1 MQKDAAYVSDSMAQT
16 LHYIFSKKNIS
27 DHEEGKFMKIVD
39 MHCDTLIEGW
49 RHPERSFYD
58 GDTSINLKLLQE
70 NNSLLQFF
78 AMYLSRNEMKTMD
91 PYDILKGI
99 YGYYCDQMKE
109 YSDII
114 RPCLS
119 YSDIEKNKESGII
132 SSLLTVE
139 DGVFLDG
146 KIERIQE
153 VYDMGVRLITLM
165 WNFENS
171 VGFPCSDNYDD
182 HRKGLKHFGFEA
194 VEMMNELGM
203 IIDVSHMS
211 EGGFYDVAKHSKA
224 PFVASHSCAMEL
236 CPHRRNLTDDQLKTL
251 GNAGGI
257 VGVNFECSFLKKDS
271 HYATYDQIIEHLLY
285 MKNRAGIESIGF
297 GSDFD
302 GIDDNGEL
310 GNYAGF
316 TTLLERMEKYFT
328 YDEID
333 KIASKNALRV
343 IKDVLGK

>member
-1 MQKDAAYVSDSMAQT
+1 MR
-16 LHYIFSKKNIS
+16 II
-27 DHEEGKFMKIVD
+27 D

-49 RHPERSFYD
+49 RKPERSFYD
-58 GDTSINLKLLQE
+58 GDTSINLKLLKE
-70 NNSLLQFF
+70 NGSLLQFF

-91 PYDILKGI
+91 SYDILKGI
-99 YGYYCDQMKE
+99 YGYYQTQMEK

-114 RPCLS
+114 KPV
-119 YSDIEKNKESGII
+119 YSAQDVLENEKKGLL

-139 DGVFLDG
+139 DGVFIDG
-146 KIERIQE
+146 KIERVQE

-171 VGFPCSDNYDD
+171 VGFPCSDEPEA
-182 HRKGLKHFGFEA
+182 HLKGLKPFGIEV
-194 VEMMNELGM
+194 VEKMNELGM

-211 EGGFYDVAKHSKA
+211 EGGFYDVARYSKK
-224 PFVASHSCAMEL
+224 PFVASHSCARAL
-236 CPHRRNLTDDQLKTL
+236 CNHRRNLTDDQLKTI

-257 VGVNFECSFLKKDS
+257 AGVNFECSFLKEGS
-271 HYATYDQIIEHLLY
+271 NRATYDQIIEHLLY
-285 MKNRAGIESIGF
+285 MKDKAGGDAVGF

-310 GNYAGF
+310 ENYSGF
-316 TTLLERMEKYFT
+316 TTLLERMEGKFT

-333 KIASKNALRV
+333 KICRGNALRV
-343 IKDVLGK
+343 IKDVIGR

>member
-1 MQKDAAYVSDSMAQT
+1 MR
-16 LHYIFSKKNIS
+16 II
-27 DHEEGKFMKIVD
+27 D

-49 RHPERSFYD
+49 RKPERSFYD
-58 GDTSINLKLLQE
+58 GDTSINLKLLKE
-70 NNSLLQFF
+70 NGSLLQFF

-91 PYDILKGI
+91 SYDILKGI
-99 YGYYCDQMKE
+99 YGYYQTQMEK

-114 RPCLS
+114 KPV
-119 YSDIEKNKESGII
+119 YSAQDVLENEKKGLL

-139 DGVFLDG
+139 DGVFIDG
-146 KIERIQE
+146 KIERVQE

-171 VGFPCSDNYDD
+171 VGFPCSDDPEA
-182 HRKGLKHFGFEA
+182 HLKGLKPFGIEV
-194 VEMMNELGM
+194 VEKMNELGI

-211 EGGFYDVAKHSKA
+211 EGGFYDVARYSKK
-224 PFVASHSCAMEL
+224 PFVASHSCARAL
-236 CPHRRNLTDDQLKTL
+236 CNHRRNLTDDQLKTI

-257 VGVNFECSFLKKDS
+257 AGVNFECSFLKEGS
-271 HYATYDQIIEHLLY
+271 NRATYDQIIEHLLY
-285 MKNRAGIESIGF
+285 MKDKAGVDAVGF

-310 GNYAGF
+310 ENYSGF
-316 TTLLERMEKYFT
+316 TTLLERMEGKFT

-333 KIASKNALRV
+333 KICRGNALRV
-343 IKDVLGK
+343 IKDVIGR

>member
-1 MQKDAAYVSDSMAQT
+1 MR
-16 LHYIFSKKNIS
+16 II
-27 DHEEGKFMKIVD
+27 D

-49 RHPERSFYD
+49 RKPERSFYD
-58 GDTSINLKLLQE
+58 GDTSINLKLLKE
-70 NNSLLQFF
+70 NGSLLQFF

-99 YGYYCDQMKE
+99 YGYYQTQMEK

-114 RPCLS
+114 KPV
-119 YSDIEKNKESGII
+119 YSAQDVLENEKKGLL

-139 DGVFLDG
+139 DGVFIDG
-146 KIERIQE
+146 KIERVQE

-171 VGFPCSDNYDD
+171 VGFPCSDDPEA
-182 HRKGLKHFGFEA
+182 HLKGLKPFGIEV
-194 VEMMNELGM
+194 VEKMNELGI

-211 EGGFYDVAKHSKA
+211 EGGFYDVARYSKK
-224 PFVASHSCAMEL
+224 PFVASHSCARAL
-236 CPHRRNLTDDQLKTL
+236 CNHRRNLTDDQLKTL

-257 VGVNFECSFLKKDS
+257 AGVNFECSFLKEGS
-271 HYATYDQIIEHLLY
+271 NCATYDQIIEHLLY
-285 MKNRAGIESIGF
+285 MKDKAGIDAVGF

-302 GIDDNGEL
+302 GIEDNGEL
-310 GNYAGF
+310 VNYSGF
-316 TTLLERMEKYFT
+316 KTLLERMEGKFT

-333 KIASKNALRV
+333 KICRENALRV
-343 IKDVLGK
+343 IKDVICR

>member
-1 MQKDAAYVSDSMAQT
+1 MR
-16 LHYIFSKKNIS
+16 II
-27 DHEEGKFMKIVD
+27 D

-49 RHPERSFYD
+49 RKPERSFYD
-58 GDTSINLKLLQE
+58 GDTSINLKLLKE
-70 NNSLLQFF
+70 NGSLVQFF

-99 YGYYCDQMKE
+99 YGYYKEQMEK

-114 RPCLS
+114 RPV
-119 YSDIEKNKESGII
+119 YSVGEILENEKNGLL

-139 DGVFLDG
+139 DGVFVDG
-146 KIERIQE
+146 KIERVKE
-153 VYDMGVRLITLM
+153 VYDMGVRLITPL

-171 VGFPCSDNYDD
+171 IGFPCSDDPEA
-182 HRKGLKHFGFEA
+182 HMKGLKPFGIEV
-194 VEMMNELGM
+194 VERMNELGM

-211 EGGFYDVAKHSKA
+211 EGGFYDVAKHSKK
-224 PFVASHSCAMEL
+224 PFVASHSCARAL
-236 CPHRRNLTDDQLKTL
+236 CNHRRNLTDDQLKTL

-257 VGVNFECSFLKKDS
+257 AGVNFECSFLKLGSDC
-271 HYATYDQIIEHLLY
+271 ATYDQIIQHLVH
-285 MKNRAGIESIGF
+285 MKDKAGIDAVGF

-310 GNYAGF
+310 VNYSGF
-316 TTLLERMEKYFT
+316 TTLLERMEGKFT

-333 KIASKNALRV
+333 KICRGNALRV
-343 IKDVLGK
+343 MKDVFEK

>member
-1 MQKDAAYVSDSMAQT
+1 MR
-16 LHYIFSKKNIS
+16 II
-27 DHEEGKFMKIVD
+27 D

-49 RHPERSFYD
+49 RKPERSFYD
-58 GDTSINLKLLQE
+58 GDTSINLKLLKE
-70 NNSLLQFF
+70 NGSLLQFF

-99 YGYYCDQMKE
+99 YGYYQTQMEK

-114 RPCLS
+114 KPV
-119 YSDIEKNKESGII
+119 YSAQDVIENEKKGLL

-139 DGVFLDG
+139 DGVFIDG
-146 KIERIQE
+146 KIERVQE

-171 VGFPCSDNYDD
+171 VGFPCSDEPEA
-182 HRKGLKHFGFEA
+182 HLKGLKPFGIEV
-194 VEMMNELGM
+194 VEKMNELGM

-211 EGGFYDVAKHSKA
+211 EGGFYDVARYSKK
-224 PFVASHSCAMEL
+224 PFVASHSCARAL
-236 CPHRRNLTDDQLKTL
+236 CNHRRNLTDDQLKTI

-257 VGVNFECSFLKKDS
+257 AGVNFECSFLKEGS
-271 HYATYDQIIEHLLY
+271 NRATYDQIIEHLLY
-285 MKNRAGIESIGF
+285 MKDKAGVDAVGF

-310 GNYAGF
+310 ENYSGF
-316 TTLLERMEKYFT
+316 TTLLERMEGKFT

-333 KIASKNALRV
+333 KICRGNALRV
-343 IKDVLGK
+343 IKDVIGM

>member
-1 MQKDAAYVSDSMAQT
+1 MR
-16 LHYIFSKKNIS
+16 II
-27 DHEEGKFMKIVD
+27 D

-49 RHPERSFYD
+49 RKPERSFYD
-58 GDTSINLKLLQE
+58 GDTSINLKLLKE
-70 NNSLLQFF
+70 NGSLLQFF

-91 PYDILKGI
+91 SYDILKGI
-99 YGYYCDQMKE
+99 YGYYQTQMEK

-114 RPCLS
+114 KPV
-119 YSDIEKNKESGII
+119 YSAQDVLENEKKGLL

-139 DGVFLDG
+139 DGVFIDG
-146 KIERIQE
+146 KIERVQE

-171 VGFPCSDNYDD
+171 VGFPCSDEPEA
-182 HRKGLKHFGFEA
+182 HLKGLKPFGIEV
-194 VEMMNELGM
+194 VEKMNELGI

-211 EGGFYDVAKHSKA
+211 EGGFYDVARYSKK
-224 PFVASHSCAMEL
+224 PFVASHSCARAL
-236 CPHRRNLTDDQLKTL
+236 CNHRRNLTDDQLKTI

-257 VGVNFECSFLKKDS
+257 AGVNFECSFLKEGS
-271 HYATYDQIIEHLLY
+271 NRATYDQIIEHLLY
-285 MKNRAGIESIGF
+285 MKDKAGVDAVGF

-310 GNYAGF
+310 ENYSGF
-316 TTLLERMEKYFT
+316 TTLLERMEGKFT

-333 KIASKNALRV
+333 KICRGNALRV
-343 IKDVLGK
+343 IKDVIGR